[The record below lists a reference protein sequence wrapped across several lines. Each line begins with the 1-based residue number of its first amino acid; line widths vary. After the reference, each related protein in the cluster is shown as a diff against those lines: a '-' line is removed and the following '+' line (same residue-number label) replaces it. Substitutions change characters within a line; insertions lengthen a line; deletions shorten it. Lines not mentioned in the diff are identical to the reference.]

1 MRRISWKSCI
11 VNPNQP
17 EAYVIKVNFAEL
29 VIETAQRSCAAM
41 KNSTENEL
49 IEVYVIWSEDRLDF
63 WKIQRKLVE
72 ICEHFPLYLVQISQE
87 S

>member
-1 MRRISWKSCI
+1 
-11 VNPNQP
+11 
-17 EAYVIKVNFAEL
+17 
-29 VIETAQRSCAAM
+29 M